1 MLLPTGVVD
10 VFEPQSFVTLRIN
23 AALKW
28 MICLLM
34 EQKERNI
41 NDGWWFTDNP
51 WLNPETGPQVEWHWQ
66 SASCVLDSGLSDA
79 LAPLPPYEH
88 TRTRAHVH
96 MCTRF
101 TLKSLISTECMMWF
115 YPADRAQMRSHM
127 KWNVIF
133 SGSLCDHICFSA
145 ARRIS
150 ITAGNNNLFKF
161 CSPNLIFCWL
171 NPDAIRLNGN

>member
-10 VFEPQSFVTLRIN
+10 ASEPQWFLTLRIN
-23 AALKW
+23 SAFKW

-51 WLNPETGPQVEWHWQ
+51 WLNPETGPQVAWHWQ
-66 SASCVLDSGLSDA
+66 PHVSLTQGCATPWHPSPFQTHA
-79 LAPLPPYEH
+79 H
-88 TRTRAHVH
+88 T
-96 MCTRF
+96 CTRF
-101 TLKSLISTECMMWF
+101 TLKSLISTEWMMWF
-115 YPADRAQMRSHM
+115 YPADRVQMRSHM

-150 ITAGNNNLFKF
+150 ITVGRNSNSFKF
-161 CSPNLIFCWL
+161 FSPNLIFCWL